1 MSALPEAL
9 AHSVLWLFAAV
20 HKAGASC
27 SSELLLDVITAT
39 AGREMQSSKGFASLL
54 VREVL
59 EELIFLHVCDLQ
71 SLCLKLL

>member
-1 MSALPEAL
+1 
-9 AHSVLWLFAAV
+9 
-20 HKAGASC
+20 
-27 SSELLLDVITAT
+27 
-39 AGREMQSSKGFASLL
+39 MQSSKGFASLL